1 MKQKHADSPSAFLAA
16 AMAVTGAAMLL
27 CPLIGQNTEMN
38 RSAAEYDDLR
48 VQLKSEEPAQATDA
62 PAQGKSALRVL
73 LGFPGATQEP
83 LELPKTDE
91 FPPEIDIGT
100 GADLAACLAQNDDF
114 IAWIRSPGT
123 NVDYSI
129 VWTDD
134 AEYYLH
140 HTFTGK
146 QGAAGTLFSLMKTD
160 YSIPSRNIAIYG
172 HHLKSTGEKMFTSLM
187 RYKDADFYA
196 GHETVLLDTLYES
209 GSYRIFAVL
218 NFHSGEWDSSQ
229 ANFESDAAFLEFIR
243 YARRNALYD
252 TGVTVG
258 AEDSIL
264 TLITCDRSGAV
275 LAGATFELTNASG
288 TVAATQTT
296 GADGAAHFDNLPAGN
311 YTVREIN
318 APTGYLVAV
327 PDSQSV
333 TVTAG
338 GTTGAAF
345 ANERIQGRI
354 RIAKTDS
361 LTKEPLAGAEFTI
374 IRTDGTGM
382 PIVLTTDVNGNA
394 ETDWLDYGRY
404 RMTESKV
411 PAHYETSG
419 FSTEIDCTEN
429 GKTYLIEVENEP
441 TKGFI
446 QIVKTDALDGR
457 PIAGR

>member
-38 RSAAEYDDLR
+38 QSAAEYDDLR
-48 VQLKSEEPAQATDA
+48 VQLKSEEPAQVTDA
-62 PAQGKSALRVL
+62 QENRSTLRQMFDAA
-73 LGFPGATQEP
+73 GFPSTTQVP
-83 LELPKTDE
+83 LELPEQDE
-91 FPPEIDIGT
+91 NPPEIDIGT
-100 GADLAACLAQNDDF
+100 GADFAACLAQNNDF
-114 IAWIRSPGT
+114 IAWIKIPGT
-123 NVDYSI
+123 NVDYPV

-218 NFHSGEWDSSQ
+218 NFHSSEWDASQ
-229 ANFESDAAFLEFIR
+229 ADFESDAAFLEFIR

-264 TLITCDRSGAV
+264 TLITCDRSYGGKAGRLAVVAV
-275 LAGATFELTNASG
+275 LEKSRR
-288 TVAATQTT
+288 
-296 GADGAAHFDNLPAGN
+296 NL
-311 YTVREIN
+311 
-318 APTGYLVAV
+318 
-327 PDSQSV
+327 
-333 TVTAG
+333 
-338 GTTGAAF
+338 
-345 ANERIQGRI
+345 
-354 RIAKTDS
+354 
-361 LTKEPLAGAEFTI
+361 
-374 IRTDGTGM
+374 
-382 PIVLTTDVNGNA
+382 
-394 ETDWLDYGRY
+394 
-404 RMTESKV
+404 
-411 PAHYETSG
+411 
-419 FSTEIDCTEN
+419 
-429 GKTYLIEVENEP
+429 
-441 TKGFI
+441 
-446 QIVKTDALDGR
+446 
-457 PIAGR
+457 

>member
-16 AMAVTGAAMLL
+16 EMAVTGAAMLL

-62 PAQGKSALRVL
+62 PAQDKSVLRVL

-83 LELPKTDE
+83 LELSKTDE
-91 FPPEIDIGT
+91 SPPEIDIGT

-114 IAWIRSPGT
+114 IAWIRIPGT
-123 NVDYSI
+123 NVDYPV

-218 NFHSGEWDSSQ
+218 NFHSSEWDASQ
-229 ANFESDAAFLEFIR
+229 ADFENDAAFRDFIQ
-243 YARRNALYD
+243 YAKRNALYD

-264 TLITCDRSGAV
+264 TLITCDRSYGGKAGRLAVVAV
-275 LAGATFELTNASG
+275 LEKSRR
-288 TVAATQTT
+288 
-296 GADGAAHFDNLPAGN
+296 NL
-311 YTVREIN
+311 
-318 APTGYLVAV
+318 
-327 PDSQSV
+327 
-333 TVTAG
+333 
-338 GTTGAAF
+338 
-345 ANERIQGRI
+345 
-354 RIAKTDS
+354 
-361 LTKEPLAGAEFTI
+361 
-374 IRTDGTGM
+374 
-382 PIVLTTDVNGNA
+382 
-394 ETDWLDYGRY
+394 
-404 RMTESKV
+404 
-411 PAHYETSG
+411 
-419 FSTEIDCTEN
+419 
-429 GKTYLIEVENEP
+429 
-441 TKGFI
+441 
-446 QIVKTDALDGR
+446 
-457 PIAGR
+457 

>member
-1 MKQKHADSPSAFLAA
+1 MKQRRPDSPSIFLAA
-16 AMAVTGAAMLL
+16 AMAMAGAAMLL

-62 PAQGKSALRVL
+62 PAQDKSALRVL
-73 LGFPGATQEP
+73 LGFPSATQEP
-83 LELPKTDE
+83 LELPKSDE
-91 FPPEIDIGT
+91 SPPEIDIGT

-114 IAWIRSPGT
+114 IAWIRISGT
-123 NVDYSI
+123 NVDYPV

-218 NFHSGEWDSSQ
+218 NFRSGEWDASQ
-229 ANFESDAAFLEFIR
+229 ADFESDAAFLEFIR
-243 YARRNALYD
+243 YARRNALYY

-264 TLITCDRSGAV
+264 TLITCDRSYGGKAGRLAVVAV
-275 LAGATFELTNASG
+275 LEKSRR
-288 TVAATQTT
+288 
-296 GADGAAHFDNLPAGN
+296 NL
-311 YTVREIN
+311 
-318 APTGYLVAV
+318 
-327 PDSQSV
+327 
-333 TVTAG
+333 
-338 GTTGAAF
+338 
-345 ANERIQGRI
+345 
-354 RIAKTDS
+354 
-361 LTKEPLAGAEFTI
+361 
-374 IRTDGTGM
+374 
-382 PIVLTTDVNGNA
+382 
-394 ETDWLDYGRY
+394 
-404 RMTESKV
+404 
-411 PAHYETSG
+411 
-419 FSTEIDCTEN
+419 
-429 GKTYLIEVENEP
+429 
-441 TKGFI
+441 
-446 QIVKTDALDGR
+446 
-457 PIAGR
+457 